1 MDRDRGIESSLGISN
16 QNNPSVCADKE
27 LTGGGALII
36 NADDWGRDVQTTDRI
51 LECALLGSVSSASA
65 MVFMQDS
72 ERAAGLAR
80 ERGVDVGLHLNFT
93 TTFSAEGC
101 SSRLLEHQL
110 RLQRFLLRNR
120 LARIFFHPGL
130 AGSFEYV
137 IAAQLEEFRRL
148 YGVEPERIDGHHHMH
163 LCANIVFGELLPA
176 GTLVRRNFSFSA
188 QEKSWINR
196 FYRNS
201 IDKRL
206 KRRHQLVDYLFPLAP
221 IEPVDRL
228 NQVFGLA
235 HTAIVE
241 LETHP
246 INQDEYR
253 FLTHGDL
260 FTRVGSHLIASRFN
274 VSGRVH
280 DSEN

>member
-1 MDRDRGIESSLGISN
+1 MTTSN
-16 QNNPSVCADKE
+16 QNNPAISAE
-27 LTGGGALII
+27 EESTGGGALII

-65 MVFMQDS
+65 MVFMEDS
-72 ERAAGLAR
+72 ERAAELAR
-80 ERGVDVGLHLNFT
+80 GRGVDVGLHLNFT
-93 TTFSAEGC
+93 NTFSAEGC
-101 SSRLLEHQL
+101 PSRLLEHQL
-110 RLQRFLLRNR
+110 RLRRFLLRSR
-120 LARIFFHPGL
+120 LAQIFFHPGL

-137 IAAQLEEFRRL
+137 TAAQLEEFQRL

-163 LCANIVFGELLPA
+163 LCANVVHGELMPA
-176 GTLVRRNFSFSA
+176 GTLVRRNFTFSP

-196 FYRNS
+196 FYRSS

-221 IEPVDRL
+221 VEPVHRL
-228 NQVFGLA
+228 NRIFGLA
-235 HTAIVE
+235 RTAVVE
-241 LETHP
+241 VETHP

-260 FTRVGSHLIASRFN
+260 FTRICSHLIASRFN
-274 VSGRVH
+274 VSGQVSDH
-280 DSEN
+280 ES

>member
-1 MDRDRGIESSLGISN
+1 MAISN
-16 QNNPSVCADKE
+16 QNNPPVSADEK

-93 TTFSAEGC
+93 TSFSAEGC
-101 SSRLLEHQL
+101 SRRLAEQQQ
-110 RLQRFLLRNR
+110 RLQRYLLRNR
-120 LARIFFHPGL
+120 LAQVFFHPGL
-130 AGSFEYV
+130 AASFEYV
-137 IAAQLEEFRRL
+137 IAAQLEEFQRL
-148 YGVEPERIDGHHHMH
+148 YGVEPERLDGHHHMH
-163 LCANIVFGELLPA
+163 LCANVVFGELMPA

-196 FYRNS
+196 FYRSS

-221 IEPVDRL
+221 VEPKDRL
-228 NQVFGLA
+228 DRVFGLA
-235 HTAIVE
+235 RTAIVE
-241 LETHP
+241 VETHP

-253 FLTHGDL
+253 FLTRGDL
-260 FTRVGSHLIASRFN
+260 FTRLGSHLIASRFN
-274 VSGRVH
+274 VSGQVH
-280 DSEN
+280 DYES